1 MVSYLYNYFISFK
14 KFIKYI
20 KKLKT
25 NIVYVYKTKNFEN
38 KSNGWIYY
46 LFTSYLKTIKNNINF
61 ILISDEKLN
70 LLKNNDLLL
79 ITDDCIYSGHQMKS
93 NLINNIGKNKKTDV
107 SLLIFILCPY
117 ISSYGI
123 NAITYKEHL
132 TEFNYKIIIGYHK
145 KLDKYLCRNFLSQE
159 EIKSMESY
167 YSNLNL
173 KDVVNDDDDL
183 YYIEFDGFLVY
194 FNHKLADYASTI
206 TLFYMGV
213 VPNNYNK
220 RILKRKN

>member
-1 MVSYLYNYFISFK
+1 M
-14 KFIKYI
+14 
-20 KKLKT
+20 
-25 NIVYVYKTKNFEN
+25 
-38 KSNGWIYY
+38 
-46 LFTSYLKTIKNNINF
+46 
-61 ILISDEKLN
+61 ISDEKLN

-93 NLINNIGKNKKTDV
+93 NLINNIGKNKKTDI
-107 SLLIFILCPY
+107 SLLIYILCPY

-159 EIKSMESY
+159 EIKLMESY

-183 YYIEFDGFLVY
+183 YYIEFDGFFIY

-220 RILKRKN
+220 KILKERTKNGNKNGNLPLQIIPLINNCNYNISNINVNYPICPYPPYKKK